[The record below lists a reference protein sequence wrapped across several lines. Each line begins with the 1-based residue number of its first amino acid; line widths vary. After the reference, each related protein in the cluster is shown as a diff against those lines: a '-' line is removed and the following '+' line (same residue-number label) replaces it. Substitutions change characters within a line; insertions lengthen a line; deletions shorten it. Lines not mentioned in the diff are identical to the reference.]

1 MGDIKKLLDKITVE
15 NVTKQIKDGWQSSFF
30 IAEYI
35 VGLEVWK
42 SLSRDDQRILAS
54 HVDRVVKKNIVK

>member
-1 MGDIKKLLDKITVE
+1 MEDIKKLLDKITVE
-15 NVTKQIKDGWQSSFF
+15 NVNKQIADGWQSSFF

-35 VGLEVWK
+35 TGLDIWK

-54 HVDRVVKKNIVK
+54 RVNRVIREK